1 MVIHQFNKLIRNKW
15 VWGAFAIA
23 ISAFFA
29 FDFLLD
35 DLQRDDRETRSSDGA
50 GKLAGESI
58 DAKAFAAIAE
68 EIRGLGR
75 NRDWKAEQSEVNRLA
90 WENYAMLQ
98 VAGKA
103 GIEATDAEVM
113 AAIRRDP
120 SFQANG
126 AFSFPLYERLLR
138 ENSMTPEQFEASL
151 KRRITLMRVGRH
163 VLGSAVWTSPMELD
177 QAIAD
182 MTDVFTVKVARFTQ
196 DKKAADAVKLDDAGL
211 RKWYVDNTNSL
222 ALPER
227 TKIRYLKFDA
237 TDAKV
242 LAKMNVSEN
251 DLRDRYDATTDKYT
265 TTDTNGVETVK
276 KFEEVKDKV
285 EKEVRQIAAIEYF
298 ETNINARAYGVKAA
312 KGSSRLDELAK
323 EDGLKVEPS
332 DWFATDGAWQAGF
345 MKRPYQARSAS
356 SRRWPNSILR
366 MRTFAMRSSRPSGPS
381 GSSRRPRPARS
392 TCRRSRRRRRSFVP
406 VRSRTRARRR
416 SRRRSRRSPPRA
428 RRPFSRRRT
437 SRRISSS
444 RFPISSRTSSPTS
457 RPSPARRRSW
467 PRARFPSSP

>member
-242 LAKMNVSEN
+242 LANMKDGCVMGNVGHFDNEIN
-251 DLRDRYDATTDKYT
+251 KKDLDAMTVSKEKARDFVDRYTLKDGRKLYLIAEGRLMNLAAGQGHPAEVMDTSFASQAMGIVYMVNNHERMSCQVYRVPDEIDNEIATIKLRSL
-265 TTDTNGVETVK
+265 G
-276 KFEEVKDKV
+276 
-285 EKEVRQIAAIEYF
+285 IEIDSLTPEQYDY
-298 ETNINARAYGVKAA
+298 IH
-312 KGSSRLDELAK
+312 S
-323 EDGLKVEPS
+323 
-332 DWFATDGAWQAGF
+332 WQEG
-345 MKRPYQARSAS
+345 
-356 SRRWPNSILR
+356 
-366 MRTFAMRSSRPSGPS
+366 T
-381 GSSRRPRPARS
+381 
-392 TCRRSRRRRRSFVP
+392 
-406 VRSRTRARRR
+406 
-416 SRRRSRRSPPRA
+416 
-428 RRPFSRRRT
+428 
-437 SRRISSS
+437 
-444 RFPISSRTSSPTS
+444 
-457 RPSPARRRSW
+457 
-467 PRARFPSSP
+467 